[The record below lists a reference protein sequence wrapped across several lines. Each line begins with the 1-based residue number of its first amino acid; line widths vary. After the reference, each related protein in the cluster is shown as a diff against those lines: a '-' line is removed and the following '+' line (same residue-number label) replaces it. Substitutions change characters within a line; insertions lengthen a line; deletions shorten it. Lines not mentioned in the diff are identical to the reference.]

1 MFAVPRLWYEN
12 IPKRRQYIVLFTLM
26 AYVNLLNQL
35 PQNGKDLFRKLE
47 GSNNKLIKLKWS
59 KTFNE
64 VCLKEDILPN
74 YTRNIYN

>member
-1 MFAVPRLWYEN
+1 
-12 IPKRRQYIVLFTLM
+12 M

-35 PQNGKDLFRKLE
+35 PQNGKCLFRKLE
-47 GSNNKLIKLKWS
+47 SSNHKLIKLKWS

-74 YTRNIYN
+74 YTRMRYYDPALEFDIF

>member
-1 MFAVPRLWYEN
+1 MV
-12 IPKRRQYIVLFTLM
+12 YI
-26 AYVNLLNQL
+26 NLLNQL
-35 PQNGKDLFRKLE
+35 QQNEKDLFRKLE

-74 YTRNIYN
+74 CTRLYK